1 MATGDAAGAAG
12 LPVYTDSLLKRD
24 IDTALNERGDAIAAD
39 RARLTKLEA
48 QSISVPKFSV
58 TKAGNSATL
67 DSSVA
72 RVMPAAAFGSVFT
85 KGGMAWS
92 NGVLTVPKAGVYSIN
107 AVMKLQP
114 NDYYAGYV
122 MVTRNSTQTAEA
134 AAVARGVVYPG
145 QRASNNDPLV
155 APTVS
160 ASRLAVKLN
169 AGDTL
174 RLVCYQ
180 RNYGANSVQ
189 LDSGD
194 TSLLFEV
201 QWTDNQ

>member
-39 RARLTKLEA
+39 RTRLTALEA

-67 DSSVA
+67 DSSVP
-72 RVMPAAAFGSVFT
+72 RVLPAGAFGSVFT
-85 KGGMAWS
+85 KGGMQWS
-92 NGVLTVPKAGVYSIN
+92 NGVLTVPKAGVYSVN
-107 AVMKLQP
+107 ASMKLGP
-114 NDYYAGYV
+114 NDYYAAYV
-122 MVTRNSTQTAEA
+122 MVTRNSTQTLES

-160 ASRLAVKLN
+160 AFRLAVKLN

-174 RLVCYQ
+174 RVVAYQ
-180 RNYGANSVQ
+180 RNYGAQSVQ

-201 QWTDNQ
+201 QWTDNL